1 MTNNRH
7 RLIERLN
14 QNHKQKGGMMY
25 QLLGIDTSKPVSR
38 RTKKIVV
45 TTNEK
50 MVKKILKVQD
60 KHPLLMGMG
69 TYEEKKHK
77 IFNQREVR
85 TMTTAKPL
93 KRGMHH
99 KKHGRKF

>member
-69 TYEEKKHK
+69 TYEEKKHN
-77 IFNQREVR
+77 ILNQREVR
-85 TMTTAKPL
+85 TMTTAKRL